1 MKIPRYCTTPLF
13 YKTEMLILMLMLIKS
28 VSKIYNVQLFMKKEM
43 GLRETP
49 YLVKLNIVV
58 LG

>member
-13 YKTEMLILMLMLIKS
+13 YKTEMLIFVKS

-43 GLRETP
+43 GLRETS